1 MHAYLNSRL
10 DLEAAPMPGTEDAH
24 TKSGFIKTVVF
35 TLIGALI
42 GALGQYLVSTESN
55 RLELMREARRD
66 AYMSFLDVQVDL
78 DLQTDPVKYAIN
90 TPGTRR
96 KLAIYGNKSV
106 VEAVARHWREIYKAP
121 TCCGALPQLT
131 NDVAVYQDMRK
142 DIMPWLEYINDT
154 DMMLLQHLCKMP
166 ESGAEV
172 KPCQ

>member
-42 GALGQYLVSTESN
+42 GALGQYLVSAESK

-78 DLQTDPVKYAIN
+78 DLQADPARYAIN

-96 KLAIYGNKSV
+96 RLAIYGDKAV
-106 VEAVARHWREIYKAP
+106 IEAVARHWREIHKALP
-121 TCCGALPQLT
+121 TCCGA
-131 NDVAVYQDMRK
+131 
-142 DIMPWLEYINDT
+142 
-154 DMMLLQHLCKMP
+154 
-166 ESGAEV
+166 
-172 KPCQ
+172 